1 MFSKTLSAVLR
12 GIDSQIIQ
20 AEADVSRGLPYFE
33 LVGYL
38 SGEVKEARE
47 RVKTAISNSGY
58 MLDPR
63 RIIVNLS
70 PADIR
75 KSGTS
80 YDLAIACAVLC
91 SYGFIP
97 CSSLEDTLI
106 LGELSLSGSVRS
118 INGVL
123 SAVLMA
129 REKKLRRCI
138 VPEPNA
144 FEGAAVEGI
153 DVYGVSS
160 LQQTLEFLKG
170 NMNIKP
176 VSAREVP
183 SGADQEEVP
192 DYADIHG
199 QHLLKRS
206 MEIAAAGLHNIL
218 IIGPPGSGKSM
229 AAKRLPGIL
238 PPMSYEE
245 SLEVSKIYSAAGL
258 LEPEKGLIAKR
269 PFRSPHHT
277 ISALSLAG
285 GGSNPM
291 PGEISL
297 AHRGVLFADE
307 LTEFSSESMEALR
320 QPMED
325 GYITISRL
333 RYTST
338 FPADFMFVAAM
349 NPCRCG
355 YYPDMTR
362 CRCTPLQIQRYI
374 GRISRP
380 LLDRIDMTVEVKPV
394 TVDLLQRGREADEN
408 SADMRQHV
416 ITADQMQARRFSD
429 VGFEHNSQI
438 PDREVS
444 RFCRLN
450 DECTEFM
457 KKVYRTYAL
466 SARGYNKILRVARTI
481 ADLDQS
487 ENIEMKH
494 ISEAVFYKS
503 LDKRYWL
510 SS

>member
-1 MFSKTLSAVLR
+1 
-12 GIDSQIIQ
+12 
-20 AEADVSRGLPYFE
+20 
-33 LVGYL
+33 
-38 SGEVKEARE
+38 
-47 RVKTAISNSGY
+47 
-58 MLDPR
+58 
-63 RIIVNLS
+63 
-70 PADIR
+70 
-75 KSGTS
+75 
-80 YDLAIACAVLC
+80 
-91 SYGFIP
+91 
-97 CSSLEDTLI
+97 
-106 LGELSLSGSVRS
+106 
-118 INGVL
+118 
-123 SAVLMA
+123 
-129 REKKLRRCI
+129 
-138 VPEPNA
+138 
-144 FEGAAVEGI
+144 
-153 DVYGVSS
+153 
-160 LQQTLEFLKG
+160 
-170 NMNIKP
+170 
-176 VSAREVP
+176 
-183 SGADQEEVP
+183 
-192 DYADIHG
+192 
-199 QHLLKRS
+199 
-206 MEIAAAGLHNIL
+206 
-218 IIGPPGSGKSM
+218 
-229 AAKRLPGIL
+229 
-238 PPMSYEE
+238 
-245 SLEVSKIYSAAGL
+245 
-258 LEPEKGLIAKR
+258 
-269 PFRSPHHT
+269 
-277 ISALSLAG
+277 
-285 GGSNPM
+285 M

>member
-1 MFSKTLSAVLR
+1 MLTFCVEICRTMMIEIHIGLFIIDSIRQEGDKRMFSKTLSAVLR
-12 GIDSQIIQ
+12 GIDSHIIQ

-218 IIGPPGSGKSM
+218 K
-229 AAKRLPGIL
+229 LP
-238 PPMSYEE
+238 
-245 SLEVSKIYSAAGL
+245 
-258 LEPEKGLIAKR
+258 
-269 PFRSPHHT
+269 T
-277 ISALSLAG
+277 
-285 GGSNPM
+285 
-291 PGEISL
+291 
-297 AHRGVLFADE
+297 
-307 LTEFSSESMEALR
+307 
-320 QPMED
+320 
-325 GYITISRL
+325 
-333 RYTST
+333 
-338 FPADFMFVAAM
+338 
-349 NPCRCG
+349 
-355 YYPDMTR
+355 
-362 CRCTPLQIQRYI
+362 
-374 GRISRP
+374 
-380 LLDRIDMTVEVKPV
+380 
-394 TVDLLQRGREADEN
+394 
-408 SADMRQHV
+408 
-416 ITADQMQARRFSD
+416 
-429 VGFEHNSQI
+429 
-438 PDREVS
+438 
-444 RFCRLN
+444 
-450 DECTEFM
+450 
-457 KKVYRTYAL
+457 
-466 SARGYNKILRVARTI
+466 
-481 ADLDQS
+481 
-487 ENIEMKH
+487 
-494 ISEAVFYKS
+494 
-503 LDKRYWL
+503 
-510 SS
+510 